1 VAVNAATGNGV
12 APCPASA
19 PSVEEPAAAAV
30 EARPQP
36 RVRVVVDRADAPR
49 CGLALGDAFE
59 VSGSSLTIPSGKP
72 FCLYAMN
79 AVFGVLASRLEDL
92 PADSWLERKPW
103 ICCPDP
109 TEGVVMRLDRV
120 DRQEPT
126 EAPA

>member
-1 VAVNAATGNGV
+1 MN
-12 APCPASA
+12 P
-19 PSVEEPAAAAV
+19 
-30 EARPQP
+30 P

-59 VSGSSLTIPSGKP
+59 VTGSSLTIPSGKP

-92 PADSWLERKPW
+92 PPDHWLERKPW

-120 DRQEPT
+120 DRQEP
-126 EAPA
+126 AAGSA